1 MKEGNVYFNNSRTIM
16 KEPRDFVQMLREERS
31 DLKRKDLF
39 GKLAKLIDYLWT
51 HKLEVYKTIH
61 KESAYVEEVKR
72 RLLEGHF
79 PFSEMHRSLI
89 PKPNKP
95 TKKMLTG

>member
-1 MKEGNVYFNNSRTIM
+1 M

-61 KESAYVEEVKR
+61 KESA
-72 RLLEGHF
+72 H
-79 PFSEMHRSLI
+79 
-89 PKPNKP
+89 
-95 TKKMLTG
+95 